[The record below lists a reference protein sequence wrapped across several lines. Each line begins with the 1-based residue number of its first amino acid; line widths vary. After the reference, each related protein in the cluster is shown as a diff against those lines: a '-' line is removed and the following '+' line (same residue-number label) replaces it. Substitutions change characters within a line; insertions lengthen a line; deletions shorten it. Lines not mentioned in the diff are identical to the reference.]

1 MKAQCSF
8 LMIGQA
14 HRSFVTVTLD
24 LVYIPETIRVDLI
37 TFTKD
42 SNVEYNLLSSTYTA
56 RYVANVRDDLHQE
69 ISEKIERSV
78 L

>member
-8 LMIGQA
+8 LMIGSV
-14 HRSFVTVTLD
+14 RRTFVTVTLD
-24 LVYIPETIRVDLI
+24 LVYIPEIIRVDLI

-42 SNVEYNLLSSTYTA
+42 SNVEYNLLNSTYTA

>member
-1 MKAQCSF
+1 MRAQCSF

-14 HRSFVTVTLD
+14 RRSFVTVTLD
-24 LVYIPETIRVDLI
+24 LVYIPEIIRVDLI

-42 SNVEYNLLSSTYTA
+42 SNVEYNLLNSTYTA

>member
-1 MKAQCSF
+1 MKSKCSF
-8 LMIGQA
+8 LMIGQVYC
-14 HRSFVTVTLD
+14 SFVTVTLD
-24 LVYIPETIRVDLI
+24 LVYIPEIIRVDLV

-42 SNVEYNLLSSTYTA
+42 SNVEYDLLSSTYKA
-56 RYVANVRDDLHQE
+56 RYVAPVRDDLRQE

>member
-1 MKAQCSF
+1 M
-8 LMIGQA
+8 
-14 HRSFVTVTLD
+14 D
-24 LVYIPETIRVDLI
+24 LV

-42 SNVEYNLLSSTYTA
+42 SDVEYDLLSSTYKA
-56 RYVANVRDDLHQE
+56 RYVAPVRDDLRQE